1 MINFYKYLDQ
11 QSSEDKRAFIV
22 QYPAKSGK
30 TSFAKRAAAKRAG
43 IFYLD
48 LQEAFLKQPDLPKM
62 TQCGFDFL
70 KEYLLGL
77 QVKEEF
83 VLIDNPDFLFN
94 IWKTEDKQALLH
106 WMKVQLRSPSVTE
119 KTFAFFIQSDEI
131 LATAQFNNSCGQ
143 PRILP
148 LNEFEAI

>member
-22 QYPAKSGK
+22 HYPANSGK
-30 TSFAKRAAAKRAG
+30 TSFAKRAAAQRAG
-43 IFYLD
+43 IYYLD
-48 LQEAFLKQPDLPKM
+48 LQEVFLKQPDLPKM

>member
-22 QYPAKSGK
+22 HYPAKSGK
-30 TSFAKRAAAKRAG
+30 TSFAKRAAAQRAG
-43 IFYLD
+43 IYYLD
-48 LQEAFLKQPDLPKM
+48 LQEAFLKQPDLPKIP
-62 TQCGFDFL
+62 QCGFDFL

>member
-22 QYPAKSGK
+22 HYPAKSGK
-30 TSFAKRAAAKRAG
+30 TSFAKRAAAQRAG
-43 IFYLD
+43 IHYLD
-48 LQEAFLKQPDLPKM
+48 LQETFLKQPDLPKI
-62 TQCGFDFL
+62 TQCGFAFL

-77 QVKEEF
+77 QVTEEF
-83 VLIDNPDFLFN
+83 ILIDNPDFLFN
-94 IWKTEDKQALLH
+94 TWKSEDKQALLH
-106 WMKVQLRSPSVTE
+106 WMKVQLRSPGVTE
-119 KTFAFFIQSDEI
+119 KTFSFFIQSDEI

>member
-22 QYPAKSGK
+22 HYPAKSGK
-30 TSFAKRAAAKRAG
+30 TAFAKRAAAQRAG
-43 IFYLD
+43 IYYLD
-48 LQEAFLKQPDLPKM
+48 LQEAFLKQPNLPKI
-62 TQCGFDFL
+62 TQCGFEFL
-70 KEYLLGL
+70 KEYLLRL
-77 QVKEEF
+77 QLKEEF

-94 IWKTEDKQALLH
+94 TWKAEDKQALLH
-106 WMKVQLRSPSVTE
+106 WMKAQLRSPGVTD
-119 KTFAFFIQSDEI
+119 KTFIFFIQSDEI
-131 LATAQFNNSCGQ
+131 LAIAQFNNSCGQ

>member
-22 QYPAKSGK
+22 HYPAKSGK
-30 TSFAKRAAAKRAG
+30 TSFAKRAVAKRAG
-43 IFYLD
+43 IYYLD

-106 WMKVQLRSPSVTE
+106 WMKVQLRSPGVTE

-131 LATAQFNNSCGQ
+131 LATTQFNNSCGQ